1 MKHIKQK
8 SFFKDFPIFFL
19 LFIHKI
25 LILIF
30 YFYWKHFMP
39 PIPSKEIFLLA
50 QKVKNLLLNAGDIG
64 SIPGSRRSPEEG
76 NGNPLQHFCLG
87 NPMDRGASGL

>member
-1 MKHIKQK
+1 
-8 SFFKDFPIFFL
+8 
-19 LFIHKI
+19 
-25 LILIF
+25 
-30 YFYWKHFMP
+30 MP

-64 SIPGSRRSPEEG
+64 SIPGSRSPEEG